1 MVREQLPQDRKNRLV
16 AGNHGPQR
24 FEDQH
29 LRAQQDVNQAHLAL
43 GMSGADRHGGVFG
56 FAYLADLLYRRF
68 PRPGFPHAVDVA
80 TFVVNQLSGGIPAE
94 RLQPV
99 QNFGLEP
106 GLHQRTLNKERV
118 IVLFD
123 IVVLHDVHKRPRVAV
138 LPGAGQL
145 FQQPFRRVMP
155 VAAIAVFH
163 PLFENQ
169 PALGMAGRGVGVV
182 LVDLNAALIHAE
194 IHTTGDH
201 MVATPLPGEA
211 QARPEDFRD
220 VEKRQQAVVFQHLVR
235 RVQVHQMQFV
245 SGLDQL
251 LLGAFGNGEVLAGIF
266 VDHMAVG
273 ADIRLLQRV
282 IFVKPFSVE
291 LTLVF
296 QPRAADFQQFAVDFR
311 LGNAVFRVVG
321 LDHPAENLRVIEG
334 VMDRVTPVLHA
345 QTQLARPLLPERQRG
360 VNHVL
365 LRNSNLIVEKL
376 GDHRDVASLV
386 KLAALLPDQQRPG
399 ARRAF

>member
-1 MVREQLPQDRKNRLV
+1 M
-16 AGNHGPQR
+16 
-24 FEDQH
+24 ED
-29 LRAQQDVNQAHLAL
+29 
-43 GMSGADRHGGVFG
+43 
-56 FAYLADLLYRRF
+56 
-68 PRPGFPHAVDVA
+68 
-80 TFVVNQLSGGIPAE
+80 
-94 RLQPV
+94 
-99 QNFGLEP
+99 FGLEP

-123 IVVLHDVHKRPRVAV
+123 IVVLHDVDERPRVAV

-145 FQQPFRRVMP
+145 FQQAFRRVMP

-169 PALGMAGRGVGVV
+169 PALGMAGGGVGVV
-182 LVDLNAALIHAE
+182 LVDLDAALIHAE

-201 MVATPLPGEA
+201 MVTTPLPGEA

-235 RVQVHQMQFV
+235 RVQVHQVQLVGGF
-245 SGLDQL
+245 DQL

-266 VDHMAVG
+266 VDHVAVG

-282 IFVKPFSVE
+282 IFVEPLAVE
-291 LTLVF
+291 LTFVF

-311 LGNAVFRVVG
+311 LRNAVFRIVG
-321 LDHPAENLRVIEG
+321 LDHPAENLRVAEG
-334 VMDRVTPVLHA
+334 VVNGITPVLHA
-345 QTQLARPLLPERQRG
+345 QAQLARPLLPERQRG

-365 LRNSNLIVEKL
+365 LRNTHPIVQKL
-376 GDHRDVASLV
+376 GDHRHVAGLV
-386 KLAALLPDQQRPG
+386 KLAALLPDQQRSG